1 VLSSGGEFP
10 NSIAVHGNLV
20 YVANA
25 GGAGSVSGF
34 WIVGQRVLPI
44 PGSTRSLG
52 LDDTNPSNF
61 HDGPGQVIFSSARP
75 LRACWPKIRTSKGS
89 TSSPRR
95 EPRDPA

>member
-1 VLSSGGEFP
+1 
-10 NSIAVHGNLV
+10 VHGNLV

-61 HDGPGQVIFSSARP
+61 HDGPGQVIFSPDGSELLVNTKEATNSIDVFQVGLAGYLSA
-75 LRACWPKIRTSKGS
+75 A
-89 TSSPRR
+89 
-95 EPRDPA
+95 PAV